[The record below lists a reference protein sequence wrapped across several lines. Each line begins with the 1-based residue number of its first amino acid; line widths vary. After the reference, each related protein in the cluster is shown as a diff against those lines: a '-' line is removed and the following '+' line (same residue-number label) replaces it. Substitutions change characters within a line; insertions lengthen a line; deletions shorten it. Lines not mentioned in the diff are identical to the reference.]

1 MALTTWKG
9 NAVRKQDIFIAKN
22 YLNEDEIDSLNRLVV
37 IFLETAELRVKN
49 RIDITMNFWKENVNS
64 VLEFND
70 QKVLKGLST
79 ISNKQMEEKVRK
91 IYAQFDTHRKIE
103 GAKKEDTIELE
114 EIEKLLKNKK

>member
-9 NAVRKQDIFIAKN
+9 NTVRKQDIFIAKN
-22 YLNEDEIDSLNRLVV
+22 YLNEDEIDSLNRLVI

-70 QKVLKGLST
+70 QKVLKGLGS

>member
-1 MALTTWKG
+1 
-9 NAVRKQDIFIAKN
+9 
-22 YLNEDEIDSLNRLVV
+22 
-37 IFLETAELRVKN
+37 
-49 RIDITMNFWKENVNS
+49 
-64 VLEFND
+64 
-70 QKVLKGLST
+70 LST

>member
-22 YLNEDEIDSLNRLVV
+22 YLNEDEIDSLNRLVI